1 MHVEICKQI
10 KHGPIINYEKVK
22 LSLCLT
28 NEALRHE
35 DIWGSECIDPCF
47 LDFGTSWR

>member
-1 MHVEICKQI
+1 M
-10 KHGPIINYEKVK
+10 INIE

-35 DIWGSECIDPCF
+35 GVWGDWMYRSTFSSPRQSPLPGKEPHIVI
-47 LDFGTSWR
+47 G

>member
-1 MHVEICKQI
+1 VEIYKQI
-10 KHGPIINYEKVK
+10 KHWSIVNYKRVK

-28 NEALRHE
+28 SESLRHE
-35 DIWGSECIDPCF
+35 DVWGSECIGP